1 MIFEKNLLW
10 VDNNFN
16 GIWVELKFMI
26 SRDHEF
32 SLAQD
37 WGILP
42 KYEVI

>member
-10 VDNNFN
+10 VENNFN
-16 GIWVELKFMI
+16 GIWVELKF

-32 SLAQD
+32 LLAQD